1 MVKDPKECFSFH
13 VRKCRCRFCVC
24 VFNDVVY
31 DVVND
36 VVNDVN
42 SDVAASK
49 DERDKRE

>member
-1 MVKDPKECFSFH
+1 MVKDPKECFSFL
-13 VRKCRCRFCVC
+13 VRKCRCRFC

-31 DVVND
+31 DVVYD

-42 SDVAASK
+42 SDVAAIK

>member
-13 VRKCRCRFCVC
+13 VRKCRCRFSV
-24 VFNDVVY
+24 VNDVVY
-31 DVVND
+31 D